1 MAGSVVPRAG
11 GRGSELATEARAGT
25 RGGEMGGI
33 PSGEGFGR
41 GEGGALFHPSFS
53 SRVSRFPLPALRILR
68 LSLRSFLP
76 ALLWPFLAP
85 ATRHLVKC
93 Q

>member
-11 GRGSELATEARAGT
+11 AGPRAGN
-25 RGGEMGGI
+25 RGQ
-33 PSGEGFGR
+33 SRYQRR
-41 GEGGALFHPSFS
+41 GEGGALFQPSFS
-53 SRVSRFPLPALRILR
+53 FRVSRFPLPVLRILR
-68 LSLRSFLP
+68 LPLRAFLP
-76 ALLWPFLAP
+76 AQLWPFLPP